1 MNLHRLLPLVS
12 LGLNLLLLGC
22 ALSPDRRSPKNRVF
36 AYFAAGLAVWNLG
49 VFGLRSAATPDGAML
64 WERFL
69 HVGVIAI
76 PALFYHYVVVFLDA
90 PRRDS
95 RLRFG
100 YLAGAAFIAASP
112 TELFMHGVAE
122 TDWGFMPVVGPL
134 YWLFLVYFNGYLILG
149 LIRLLS
155 AGRSMASS
163 VMRNRAQL
171 VVFGV
176 VVSLLGGVVDFMRFI
191 FHWDWL
197 YPVGIPTNMVFGL
210 SLGLA
215 ILRYRLMDVR
225 LLAKRLLVY
234 LLVAMA
240 FAPALIAGLWLM
252 AQLPLGSPD
261 NHASAAHGT
270 LWRDG
275 LLLSVLLAMALPM
288 LKPLEAALER
298 QMFHRQHGVRDAL
311 LELSNELPRLLD
323 RQRLAETLTA
333 SLVARIPAMHATLHL
348 QTSGAGLQSAGRAES
363 EVAPAGLPPV
373 EITPALAGWLQ
384 MTGRTLAIEEAVFH
398 GDALPAM
405 RTVIEELARHRV
417 ALLVPLF
424 LEGRLG
430 AVLSVGE
437 KLSGSVY
444 EADEIELL
452 EMLLREA
459 AIALENAG
467 LYANLRDQMQE
478 LGRTQEQLLRSAKL
492 AAIGELSASVAHEI
506 NNPLM
511 VILGLSGLLRRQ
523 SALAPAHDKLAT
535 IEAEAM
541 RAGNIIRG
549 LLDFSRRRE
558 PTLQRLN
565 VREVIERAL
574 SLLEGKLTSRAI
586 DVQLVVDESGAYVV
600 GDRDELTQVFVNLAG
615 NAADAM
621 PGGGRLTIT
630 TDILRYEEMPYL
642 SIRVADTGPG
652 IAADDLP
659 HIFEPFFTT
668 KAEGEGTGLGL
679 SITQGIIKRHE
690 GTVVVESAPGK
701 GTTIVVNLPEATAVP
716 LTTA

>member
-1 MNLHRLLPLVS
+1 
-12 LGLNLLLLGC
+12 
-22 ALSPDRRSPKNRVF
+22 VF

-49 VFGLRSAATPDGAML
+49 VFGLRSAVTPDAAMT
-64 WERFL
+64 WEQFL

-76 PALFYHYVVVFLDA
+76 PALFYHYVVIFLDA
-90 PRRDS
+90 SRGDY

-100 YLAGAAFIAASP
+100 YLACATFIAVSP
-112 TELFMHGVAE
+112 TPLFMRGVAE
-122 TDWGFMPVVGPL
+122 TDWGFMPVVGPF
-134 YWLFLVYFNGYLILG
+134 YWLFLLYFNAYLILG
-149 LIRLLS
+149 LIRLLR
-155 AGRSMASS
+155 ARRSMASS

-176 VVSLLGGVVDFMRFI
+176 VVSLLGAVVDFIRFV

-225 LLAKRLLVY
+225 LLAKRLIVY
-234 LLVAMA
+234 LLVSMA
-240 FAPALIAGLWLM
+240 FAPVLVAGLWLM
-252 AQLPLGSPD
+252 AQLPLGSQD
-261 NHASAAHGT
+261 SHASAAHGT

-288 LKPLEAALER
+288 LKPLEAALDR
-298 QMFHRQHGVRDAL
+298 HMFHRQHGVRDAL
-311 LELSNELPRLLD
+311 LELSNQLPRLLD

-348 QTSGAGLQSAGRAES
+348 QTSSAGLQPAGRAES
-363 EVAPAGLPPV
+363 EVASPGLSPV

-384 MTGRTLAIEEAVFH
+384 MTGRTLAVEETVFH
-398 GDALPAM
+398 GDAVPAM
-405 RTVIEELARHRV
+405 RAVIDDLARDRV

-467 LYANLRDQMQE
+467 LYADLHEQMQE
-478 LGRTQEQLLRSAKL
+478 LRRAQGQLMRSAKL

-523 SALAPAHDKLAT
+523 SALAPVHDKLAT
-535 IEAEAM
+535 IETEAV
-541 RAGNIIRG
+541 RAGTIIRG

-558 PTLQRLN
+558 PTLQRLD
-565 VREVIERAL
+565 VQEVIERAL

-586 DVQLVVDESGAYVV
+586 DVQLVIGESGAYVV

-621 PGGGRLTIT
+621 PGGGHLSISTE
-630 TDILRYEEMPYL
+630 ILRYEEMPYV
-642 SIRVADTGPG
+642 SIRMSDTGPG
-652 IAADDLP
+652 IPADDLP
-659 HIFEPFFTT
+659 HVFEPFFTT
-668 KAEGEGTGLGL
+668 KPEGEGTGLGL

-690 GTVVVESAPGK
+690 GTVGVESAPGK
-701 GTTIVVNLPEATAVP
+701 GTTIVVNLPEATAGQ
-716 LTTA
+716 LTTV